1 MMNTSVMKGVKTSL
15 VFILIAGCLFSSG
28 CTALEKAQQQR
39 EARLAKKREGSVSS
53 VSIEWTKSIS
63 EGIKAASL
71 ASKPVM
77 MDFYTDW

>member
-1 MMNTSVMKGVKTSL
+1 MNIFKFKGVKSSL
-15 VFILIAGCLFSSG
+15 LLLLIAGCLFSSG

-39 EARLAKKREGSVSS
+39 EARLAKKREGSVS
-53 VSIEWTKSIS
+53 IEWTKSIS
-63 EGIKAASL
+63 EGMKAASL

>member
-1 MMNTSVMKGVKTSL
+1 MNTSAMKGVKISL

-39 EARLAKKREGSVSS
+39 EARLAKKREDS

-63 EGIKAASL
+63 EGMKAASL

>member
-1 MMNTSVMKGVKTSL
+1 MNIFKFKGVKSSL
-15 VFILIAGCLFSSG
+15 LLLLIAGCLFSSG
-28 CTALEKAQQQR
+28 CTALEKAQQRR

-63 EGIKAASL
+63 EGMKAASL